1 MSKIML
7 CPEKNRDVTN
17 NILVSFKKKNVSEII
32 YILKKYS
39 KVLRYKNSLSH

>member
-17 NILVSFKKKNVSEII
+17 NILVSFKKKKCFRNNI
-32 YILKKYS
+32 YFEKIFKSS
-39 KVLRYKNSLSH
+39 KI